1 MAEEN
6 GGNARGAVAVIGA
19 GIMGS
24 AMARNLAAA
33 GLTTRVWDRAASA
46 TGPLADAGA
55 VVAATPRDAVRDA
68 GVVITMLPTADV
80 VESVMFDGQVVEA
93 FADGCVWAQ
102 MGTIGV
108 EATLRI
114 RDRLAALR
122 PGVMFVDAPVSG
134 SKGPAEQG
142 QLLIL
147 ASGPAAAADAARP
160 VFDVIGRKTVW
171 LGEAGRGSQVKLVVN
186 AYLSILIEGVAETM
200 ELADR
205 LGIGHQQLAEVIEGG
220 PLDAPL
226 ADAKFHKMDRGD
238 FAAEFPLE
246 WALKDVDLVIDAAG
260 GQALPLLAA
269 LSGQWHAAVAA
280 GYGRQDISAARLAL
294 ASPSPATYTGGPME
308 YRLLG
313 SSGCA
318 VSALALGTLT
328 FGNET
333 DQATSFSQLDR
344 FAEAGGTL
352 VDSADVYADGR
363 AEEIIGRWLAARPGR
378 RELVVLATKGRFPT
392 DESPNGH
399 GLSRR
404 HLSLALDASLR
415 RLNVE
420 TIDLYQL
427 HAWDPLTR
435 LEETL
440 RFLDDAVRAGKI
452 NYVGLSNFTGW
463 QLQKAVDIA
472 EFRGLSAPVSMQ
484 PQYNLLARAVEWEI
498 APACQAAGLGMLAWS
513 PLASGWLTGKYRR
526 GEPAPAGTRVV
537 ENADEGMRIWN
548 QRGQSEQTW
557 QVLDMVRKVA
567 EGRGVSLAQ
576 VAIAWL
582 MARPAVSSVVLG
594 ARSMDQLTDNMAAA
608 DLKLTPEETQLLD
621 EASEPPAPD
630 YPYGV
635 PGQSQRSRRIRGGRF

>member
-1 MAEEN
+1 MARAN
-6 GGNARGAVAVIGA
+6 GGNGRVAVAVIGA

-55 VVAATPRDAVRDA
+55 VVAASARDAVRDA

-80 VESVMFDGQVVEA
+80 VESVIFDGQVAEA

-114 RDRLAALR
+114 RDRLAARR

-147 ASGPAAAADAARP
+147 ASGPAAMADAVRP

-260 GQALPLLAA
+260 GQVLPLLAA

-294 ASPSPATYTGGPME
+294 ASPSPTT
-308 YRLLG
+308 
-313 SSGCA
+313 
-318 VSALALGTLT
+318 
-328 FGNET
+328 
-333 DQATSFSQLDR
+333 
-344 FAEAGGTL
+344 
-352 VDSADVYADGR
+352 
-363 AEEIIGRWLAARPGR
+363 
-378 RELVVLATKGRFPT
+378 
-392 DESPNGH
+392 
-399 GLSRR
+399 
-404 HLSLALDASLR
+404 
-415 RLNVE
+415 
-420 TIDLYQL
+420 
-427 HAWDPLTR
+427 
-435 LEETL
+435 
-440 RFLDDAVRAGKI
+440 
-452 NYVGLSNFTGW
+452 
-463 QLQKAVDIA
+463 
-472 EFRGLSAPVSMQ
+472 
-484 PQYNLLARAVEWEI
+484 
-498 APACQAAGLGMLAWS
+498 
-513 PLASGWLTGKYRR
+513 
-526 GEPAPAGTRVV
+526 
-537 ENADEGMRIWN
+537 
-548 QRGQSEQTW
+548 
-557 QVLDMVRKVA
+557 
-567 EGRGVSLAQ
+567 
-576 VAIAWL
+576 
-582 MARPAVSSVVLG
+582 
-594 ARSMDQLTDNMAAA
+594 
-608 DLKLTPEETQLLD
+608 
-621 EASEPPAPD
+621 
-630 YPYGV
+630 
-635 PGQSQRSRRIRGGRF
+635 